1 MARHDAD
8 PAVRET
14 GRERTPT
21 DESDRGSTPSRR
33 WKRPAAA
40 LLIALAIGVAI
51 VPIASMAAA
60 NAGAATVTAT
70 PNPTAAGPDLVVGDE
85 TVESG
90 EMATHRLALTDAPD
104 GLAGFELTVEL
115 SGDDGTATVANASY
129 PDRYGPTTDPI
140 VSADD
145 QSVTVEAADLT
156 DEVTPGA
163 SDVTL
168 ATIEVNGTDA
178 GSTALEVT
186 DVQID
191 ADGGDRIEPTLEAG
205 TLTVDGGSAS
215 QNESDNSSNETGSD
229 GSDSVPGFTGGA
241 AIAVIAALAAA
252 LLARS
257 H

>member
-8 PAVRET
+8 PAVNET
-14 GRERTPT
+14 GRGRTPT
-21 DESDRGSTPSRR
+21 DESDRDATPSRR
-33 WKRPAAA
+33 WKRPVAA
-40 LLIALAIGVAI
+40 LLVTLAIGVAV

-60 NAGAATVTAT
+60 DAGAATATAT
-70 PNPTAAGPDLVVGDE
+70 PTAAGPDLVVDDAA
-85 TVESG
+85 VESG
-90 EMATHRLALTDAPD
+90 ETATHRLALTDAPD

-129 PDRYGPTTDPI
+129 PDRYTPTTDPA
-140 VSADD
+140 VSADG
-145 QSVTVEAADLT
+145 QSITVEAADLT

-186 DVQID
+186 ELQID
-191 ADGGDRIEPTLEAG
+191 ADGGDRIEPSLEAG

-215 QNESDNSSNETGSD
+215 QNETGDSDDGTGSD
-229 GSDSVPGFTGGA
+229 GLDSVPGFTGGA
-241 AIAVIAALAAA
+241 AVAVIAALAVA

-257 H
+257 R

>member
-1 MARHDAD
+1 M
-8 PAVRET
+8 
-14 GRERTPT
+14 G
-21 DESDRGSTPSRR
+21 ESDRGSTPSRR
-33 WKRPAAA
+33 WKRTAAA
-40 LLIALAIGVAI
+40 LLVALAVAVAL
-51 VPIASMAAA
+51 VPIASLAVAD
-60 NAGAATVTAT
+60 AGATTAPATQ
-70 PNPTAAGPDLVVGDE
+70 TAAGPGLVVGDAS
-85 TVESG
+85 VESG
-90 EMATHRLALTDAPD
+90 ETATHRIALTDAPD

-115 SGDDGTATVANASY
+115 SGDEGTATVANASY

-140 VSADD
+140 VSADG

-186 DVQID
+186 DLQID
-191 ADGGDRIEPTLEAG
+191 ADGGDRIDPSLEAG

-215 QNESDNSSNETGSD
+215 QNESGDSGDETESD

-241 AIAVIAALAAA
+241 AITAIAALAAA

-257 H
+257 R